1 MNAGSGM
8 PKAAVGSGF
17 RRTAE
22 LASEEAKWSMA
33 ESNRRPRVCDTRALP
48 TELMPHA
55 ALKIS
60 APNQECHSQSLRI
73 VQIRVYRDAHDGEA
87 TLVPNNGCAIRIRAL
102 TSCTR

>member
-1 MNAGSGM
+1 
-8 PKAAVGSGF
+8 
-17 RRTAE
+17 
-22 LASEEAKWSMA
+22 
-33 ESNRRPRVCDTRALP
+33 
-48 TELMPHA
+48 MPHA

-87 TLVPNNGCAIRIRAL
+87 TLVANNGCAIRIRAL